1 MSSSVD
7 DGISTRRSHDAE
19 ASRAALLEAGRQLF
33 DELGFDR
40 ATVRQIG
47 DRAGVDPALI
57 ARYFDSKEGLFLA
70 ACATPAPDEAELPAD
85 PRAFVAW
92 LLERWDDYG
101 HSPLSRALA
110 SPALTA
116 EVRDKIGAVVRDRL
130 LGPLVEE
137 LGRRGAPDAELRAEL
152 LVALALGVSITRANA
167 TLAANAAA
175 PRDQVLATLGP
186 AIDALAGPGPA

>member
-1 MSSSVD
+1 MSSSD
-7 DGISTRRSHDAE
+7 DNGSSSRRSHDAA

-47 DRAGVDPALI
+47 ERAGVDPALI
-57 ARYFDSKEGLFLA
+57 ARYFDGKEGLFLA
-70 ACATPAPDEAELPAD
+70 ACATPAPDEAELPTD
-85 PRAFVAW
+85 PRALVAW

-110 SPALTA
+110 SPALNA
-116 EVRDKIGAVVRDRL
+116 AVRGRIGAVVRDRL
-130 LGPLVEE
+130 LGPMVEE
-137 LGRRGAPDAELRAEL
+137 LRRRGVPDPELRGEL

-167 TLAANAAA
+167 TLAVNAAA
-175 PRDQVLATLGP
+175 PREQVLAALEP
-186 AIDALAGPGPA
+186 AIDALAAPAG